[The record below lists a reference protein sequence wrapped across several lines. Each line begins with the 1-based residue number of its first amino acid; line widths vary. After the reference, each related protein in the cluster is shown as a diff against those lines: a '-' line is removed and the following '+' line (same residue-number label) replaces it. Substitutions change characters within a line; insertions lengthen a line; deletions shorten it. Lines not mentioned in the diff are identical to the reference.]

1 MFDIAP
7 SEFLLV
13 AFVALVVIG
22 PKDLPKAMRVVG
34 YWVGKARGVARQFR
48 SGFDSMVREAELE
61 EMEKRWAS
69 ENERIMREHPQTGGD
84 AAANAAQVVHSPE
97 TDEHRRDYRSTDHA
111 QDDSDRADDGDRA
124 DKDHTDEPV
133 MVEKPVVAPAP
144 AGASSS
150 GASSDAPAVPAE
162 YDSKS
167 TPDRGPDL
175 FDTPASTT
183 RHPVDKTGKSDIA
196 SS

>member
-69 ENERIMREHPQTGGD
+69 ENERIMREHPQAGTD
-84 AAANAAQVVHSPE
+84 TTADTTQVVHSPE
-97 TDEHRRDYRSTDHA
+97 TEEHRRDYRSV
-111 QDDSDRADDGDRA
+111 
-124 DKDHTDEPV
+124 DHTDEPV
-133 MVEKPVVAPAP
+133 MVEKPVVAA
-144 AGASSS
+144 AS
-150 GASSDAPAVPAE
+150 GHASPVPAE
-162 YDSKS
+162 QEHKS
-167 TPDRGPDL
+167 VADRGPDL
-175 FDTPASTT
+175 FDGPLDTPARSEP
-183 RHPVDKTGKSDIA
+183 HPDDKPGKSGVA
-196 SS
+196 PS

>member
-69 ENERIMREHPQTGGD
+69 ENERIMREHPQPLADETPVPD
-84 AAANAAQVVHSPE
+84 ETPAVVEDGE
-97 TDEHRRDYRSTDHA
+97 TP
-111 QDDSDRADDGDRA
+111 
-124 DKDHTDEPV
+124 PV
-133 MVEKPVVAPAP
+133 MVEKPVVTAADPMAPSADP
-144 AGASSS
+144 L
-150 GASSDAPAVPAE
+150 PKPH
-162 YDSKS
+162 
-167 TPDRGPDL
+167 TPDL
-175 FDTPASTT
+175 FDTPKQDDQPEEDRGVA
-183 RHPVDKTGKSDIA
+183 KS
-196 SS
+196 

>member
-48 SGFDSMVREAELE
+48 SGFDNMIREAELE

-69 ENERIMREHPQTGGD
+69 ENERIMREHPQTDAPPVVADDHADAGDGD
-84 AAANAAQVVHSPE
+84 AAP
-97 TDEHRRDYRSTDHA
+97 T
-111 QDDSDRADDGDRA
+111 
-124 DKDHTDEPV
+124 
-133 MVEKPVVAPAP
+133 MVEKPVVTPAPKHEAATLESPAHAAPGHAPAP
-144 AGASSS
+144 DEPRS
-150 GASSDAPAVPAE
+150 
-162 YDSKS
+162 
-167 TPDRGPDL
+167 RDL
-175 FDTPASTT
+175 FDTPHAGV
-183 RHPVDKTGKSDIA
+183 PDQGKSDVA